1 MTTSQTVAA
10 DMVVTLSYAVHSA
23 DGEFIDSSDDSG
35 PLEYLHGQG
44 GLVPGLEAALT
55 GMAVGE
61 SKEVTLA
68 PEDAYGEWEED
79 AFEEVPLSMFGDEEL
94 YEGMEIYLE
103 DDDGEVT
110 EAWVS
115 EIYENAVLLDFNHP
129 LAGETLV
136 FEVTVEAIRAA
147 TAEELEHGHVHGE

>member
-115 EIYENAVLLDFNHP
+115 EIYENAVLLDFNHL